1 MDACCIEGRN
11 DCVLLLTVLAA
22 AVIVG
27 DPVDILNYLNNH
39 FEKEKIDKT
48 ICYLS
53 SDVCS

>member
-11 DCVLLLTVLAA
+11 DCVLLLIVLAA

-27 DPVDILNYLNNH
+27 DPVDILNYLKNH